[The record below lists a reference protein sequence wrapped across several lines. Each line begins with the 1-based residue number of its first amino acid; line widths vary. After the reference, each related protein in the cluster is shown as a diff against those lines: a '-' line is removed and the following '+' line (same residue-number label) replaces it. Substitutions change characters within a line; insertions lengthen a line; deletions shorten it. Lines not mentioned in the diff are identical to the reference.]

1 MGQYQPTP
9 DLPLLHAGKVRELYD
24 WDADRLLMV
33 ATDRVSTF
41 DIVLDDPIP
50 GKGEILTQMS
60 LWWFDQ
66 LADLV
71 DNHVLP
77 GDIPAPVT
85 GRAMICERLDMMDVE
100 CIARGYLTGSGW
112 AEYQDHGTVWGIAL
126 PPGLHNGSKLDEPI
140 FTPTTKAPLGQHDEP
155 LTFTALADHVGEPTA
170 STLRDLTLGI
180 YGRAER
186 IAAERGIILADTKL
200 EFGRRDDGTIV
211 LADEALTPDSSRFI
225 DAATW
230 RPGARMDS
238 YDKQFLRDWL
248 THESGWD
255 PGSGQSPPVLPP
267 QIIAATRQRYL
278 QAYYTLTQDSGRVR
292 TSG

>member
-1 MGQYQPTP
+1 ML
-9 DLPLLHAGKVRELYD
+9 DRPLLHAGKVRELYD
-24 WDADRLLMV
+24 WDGARLLMV

-60 LWWFDQ
+60 LWWFEQ
-66 LADLV
+66 LTDLV
-71 DNHVLP
+71 DNHVVSS
-77 GDIPAPVT
+77 DVPAPVD
-85 GRAMICERLDMMDVE
+85 GRAIICDRLDMFDVE

-112 AEYQDHGTVWGIAL
+112 AEYRDHGTVWGHAL
-126 PPGLHNGSKLDEPI
+126 PSGLRNGSKLDEPI
-140 FTPTTKAPLGQHDEP
+140 FTPTTKAPLGQHDQA
-155 LTFTALADHVGEPTA
+155 LTFTALADRIGETTA

-180 YGRAER
+180 YHRAEG
-186 IAAERGIILADTKL
+186 IAAEHGIIVADTKL
-200 EFGRRDDGTIV
+200 EFGRRGDGTIV

-230 RPGARMDS
+230 QPGVRMDS

-248 THESGWD
+248 IEESGWE
-255 PGSGQSPPVLPP
+255 PARGQSPPRIPP
-267 QIIAATRQRYL
+267 EIIAATRQRYL
-278 QAYYTLTQDSGRVR
+278 QAYQTLTQDSGRVM